1 MRRDPVTLCRL
12 RLDASAPRF
21 RLGAAAL
28 VLLLAAAFLAL
39 AAPRASAAV
48 TIERVVSPGGIEAW
62 LVEDHSMPLIA
73 INMAFRGG
81 AAADPADKGGLAELV
96 SGLLDEGAGPL
107 DSQSYQRKLSDLTID
122 LKFDAGM
129 DEFRGSMRTLTEHRD
144 EAFDLLRLALTEP
157 RFDAEPVERVKGQI
171 LTIIAGNAE
180 DPNEIAQ
187 RAWWQTVFPDH
198 GYGRDPMGTPDSMA
212 RIGQADLKGFIAA
225 HFAKD
230 RLLIG
235 VEGDISPAELASLL
249 DKTFGSLPAKG
260 TADAVPE
267 AVLSGAGKTIV
278 IKKPVPQSVI
288 LLGGPGLKRADPDYY
303 AAAIL
308 MEVLGGGFG
317 SRLTREVREDRGL
330 AYSIGADLASY
341 DRAALVVAQTAT
353 QNERAKD
360 SIDVIRQV
368 WGELGKEGPTQAE
381 LDDARSYILGSYAL
395 HFTNSL
401 AIAGSLVSL
410 QLDDLGID
418 YPQRRTALFQ
428 KVTLED
434 MKRVAKRLLDPAN
447 LTWVVVGE
455 PAGLP
460 ETP

>member
-1 MRRDPVTLCRL
+1 MRGQRMTRRRHFAALAARL
-12 RLDASAPRF
+12 RFGL
-21 RLGAAAL
+21 AAFFLAA
-28 VLLLAAAFLAL
+28 LLLALVQPGAL
-39 AAPRASAAV
+39 AAV
-48 TIERVVSPGGIEAW
+48 KVERVVSPGGVEAW

-73 INMAFRGG
+73 ISLAFRGG
-81 AAADPADKGGLAELV
+81 SAADPADKGGLAELV

-107 DSQSYQRKLSDLTID
+107 DSQSYQRKLSDLSID
-122 LKFDAGM
+122 LRFDAGM

-144 EAFDLLRLALTEP
+144 EAFDLLRLALAEP
-157 RFDAEPVERVKGQI
+157 RFDAEPVQRVKGQI
-171 LTIIAGNAE
+171 LTIIADDAQ
-180 DPNEIAQ
+180 DSDEIAQ
-187 RAWWQTVFPDH
+187 RRWWATVFPDH
-198 GYGRDPMGTPDSMA
+198 GYGRDPMGTPEALA
-212 RIGQADLKGFIAA
+212 RIGQDDLKGFVAA
-225 HFAKD
+225 HFARD

-235 VEGDISPAELASLL
+235 VEGDISPAELATLL
-249 DKTFGSLPAKG
+249 DRTFAGLPAKG

-267 AVLSGAGKTIV
+267 AVLNGAGKTIV
-278 IKKPVPQSVI
+278 IEKPVPQSVI
-288 LLGGPGLKRADPDYY
+288 LLGGPGLKRSDPDYY

-317 SRLTREVREDRGL
+317 SRLTKQVREDRGL
-330 AYSIGADLASY
+330 AYSIGAGLATY
-341 DRAALVVAQTAT
+341 DRAALVIAQTAT
-353 QNERAKD
+353 QNERTKD
-360 SIDVIRQV
+360 SIEVIRQV
-368 WGELGKEGPTQAE
+368 WGELGKDGPTQAE

-418 YPQRRTALFQ
+418 YPERRTQLFE

>member
-1 MRRDPVTLCRL
+1 V
-12 RLDASAPRF
+12 
-21 RLGAAAL
+21 
-28 VLLLAAAFLAL
+28 AAFLL
-39 AAPRASAAV
+39 LVPAAASAAV
-48 TIERVVSPGGIEAW
+48 KIERVVSPGGIEAW

-73 INMAFRGG
+73 ISLAFRGG
-81 AAADPADKGGLAELV
+81 SAADPADKGGLAELV

-107 DSQSYQRKLSDLTID
+107 DSQSFQRKLSDLSID
-122 LKFDAGM
+122 FRFDAGM

-144 EAFDLLRLALTEP
+144 EAFDLLRMALTEP

-171 LTIIAGNAE
+171 LTIIADDAQ
-180 DPNEIAQ
+180 DPGEMAQ
-187 RAWWQTVFPDH
+187 RSWWATVFPDH
-198 GYGRDPMGTPDSMA
+198 GYGRDPMGTPGALA
-212 RIGQADLKGFIAA
+212 RIGRDDLKGFVAA
-225 HFAKD
+225 HFARD
-230 RLLIG
+230 RLVMG
-235 VEGDISPAELASLL
+235 VEGDISPAELAPLL
-249 DKTFGSLPAKG
+249 DKTFGRLPAKG

-267 AVLSGAGKTIV
+267 ATLNGAGKTIV

-288 LLGGPGLKRADPDYY
+288 LLGGPGLKRSDPDYY

-330 AYSIGADLASY
+330 AYSIGAGLATY

-360 SIDVIRQV
+360 SIDVIRDV
-368 WGELGKEGPTQAE
+368 WGKLGKEGPTQTE
-381 LDDARSYILGSYAL
+381 LDDARAYILGSYAL

-401 AIAGSLVSL
+401 AIAGNLVSL

-418 YPQRRTALFQ
+418 YPERRTALFE

-434 MKRVAKRLLDPAN
+434 MKRVAHRLLDPAN